1 MALTLPVAEMPEVTP
16 EHQVMAEAVIVAVA
30 AEAVIVAAAAEAVI
44 VAVAAEAVI
53 AEAAAEPMMTVRS
66 IRKPEAVM

>member
-16 EHQVMAEAVIVAVA
+16 GHQVMAE
-30 AEAVIVAAAAEAVI
+30 
-44 VAVAAEAVI
+44 VAAEAVI
-53 AEAAAEPMMTVRS
+53 AEAAAAAMMTVRS